1 MIPIEERAQV
11 LSSWDA
17 CGLTPLHCVVLG
29 TPEVDDKDEYLDFV
43 ERLLGLGADTNVK
56 SARGVTPLG
65 QYRLTMTNKF
75 DYNNVF
81 GIRSG
86 DEPAGWRPFH
96 RKMEGLLRPYRGETD
111 ADVEAKC
118 AVLDNDVDPNLMEQG
133 GDVEDVWMDD
143 DEGEDADADN
153 EDVDMEG
160 DEESDH
166 EDDEEEE

>member
-118 AVLDNDVDPNLMEQG
+118 AVLDNDVDPNLLGEG
-133 GDVEDVWMDD
+133 GDDVNAWMDD
-143 DEGEDADADN
+143 DEDEN
-153 EDVDMEG
+153 MEG
-160 DEESDH
+160 DEENDN
-166 EDDEEEE
+166 EDDEGEE